1 MFWFVFCR
9 TNLTGNRL
17 RPSPQDTYRYG
28 KINITRTIRLASSA
42 RQIKGNQRYAV
53 NRASFYP
60 SDTPLKLA
68 DFQNW
73 WRIHAWKHIWPAYKK
88 RDIPCHICDANWF
101 RRLFS
106 RICQSWHLDGYSF
119 FLIWW
124 VKYYF
129 DCFLLVSLSSFI
141 LEPHTFIFASKIS
154 IR

>member
-68 DFQNW
+68 DYFKIDGVYTPGNISDQRTKREIFPVTFVMQTDFGGCFQEF
-73 WRIHAWKHIWPAYKK
+73 AKAGT
-88 RDIPCHICDANWF
+88 
-101 RRLFS
+101 LMVTLS
-106 RICQSWHLDGYSF
+106 
-119 FLIWW
+119 
-124 VKYYF
+124 
-129 DCFLLVSLSSFI
+129 SLSGELNITLTVFSWF
-141 LEPHTFIFASKIS
+141 L
-154 IR
+154 